1 MRKNLLSTLSLA
13 LAALL
18 EAWTLGVLIQS
29 AADPAS
35 LEWRPVAFHAL
46 GIALGAFGFHLTWP
60 QSQRRNRFALT
71 LFFTALSL
79 PLPLIGLILMGS
91 FRLVLRLRPRH
102 MRNTQYVFGEKPF
115 LTLEKPE
122 DFELQ
127 SVRSVL
133 EILSGKDENLRRTAI
148 IGLRS
153 ADPKKSLP
161 LLRKAIQDSDEQV
174 RLLAQ
179 TQFNRILAKL
189 ETAVK
194 RMEAGLPDSTHR
206 AADLVVL
213 AEHYHELVYLAVS
226 SQETESIYLERATQ
240 LLTEAL
246 DLSPDLTAAR
256 FLLLRCQV
264 KIPDIASS
272 KASVQTL
279 LASGFPENSLLPWMA
294 EICFVERDWNT
305 FLKTLRQMDA
315 SPSCDSRLADRL
327 AFWLRPANRTEAPA

>member
-1 MRKNLLSTLSLA
+1 
-13 LAALL
+13 
-18 EAWTLGVLIQS
+18 
-29 AADPAS
+29 
-35 LEWRPVAFHAL
+35 
-46 GIALGAFGFHLTWP
+46 
-60 QSQRRNRFALT
+60 
-71 LFFTALSL
+71 
-79 PLPLIGLILMGS
+79 
-91 FRLVLRLRPRH
+91 

-133 EILSGKDENLRRTAI
+133 EILSSKDENLRRTAI

-194 RMEAGLPDSTHR
+194 RMEAGLPESTHR
-206 AADLVVL
+206 ASDLVVL

-264 KIPDIASS
+264 KTPDIASA
-272 KASVQTL
+272 KASLQTL

-327 AFWLRPANRTEAPA
+327 SFWLRPANRTEVAA